1 MSEGSR
7 RSPDWSKTGPARWI
21 GLGAVWWVTAWFVVM
36 LIRAMN
42 GNGAGEDYNRL
53 IFADFFSAFLT
64 AWLVPRGRQDVAWK
78 DQSLGTRLAGGAGL
92 VVILSIG
99 AWLLYDLGGW
109 LVILPWMAGIVASW
123 NDPGA
128 LVRRA
133 WMTVVWGFVSA
144 FLVAMGA
151 SMAGADADA
160 DAALAS
166 DPMGTAA
173 WGVLYF
179 GGVAAMRTR
188 EVSLG

>member
-1 MSEGSR
+1 MSEPSK

-64 AWLVPRGRQDVAWK
+64 ALLVPRGRQGVAWK

-99 AWLLYDLGGW
+99 AWLLHDLGGW

-123 NDPGA
+123 NDPSA
-128 LVRRA
+128 LARRA

-160 DAALAS
+160 ALAS

-179 GGVAAMRTR
+179 GGMAAMRTR